1 MLTID
6 TALTL
11 YTDQITKDNNIDTE
25 KIIRQLSP
33 GDVKE
38 FLESAEAVRLICA
51 FQCGK
56 KFDEFFDELDRYKNE
71 VCNLPK
77 AADFRGK
84 GGAEAEKQIDNIF
97 REEFG
102 DE

>member
-11 YTDQITKDNNIDTE
+11 YTDQITQDKNIDTE

-33 GDVKE
+33 SDVKE

-51 FQCGK
+51 FQRGK
-56 KFDEFFDELDRYKNE
+56 KFDEFFDELDKYKNE
-71 VCNLPK
+71 VCNLPT

-84 GGAEAEKQIDNIF
+84 DGAEAREQIDSIF
-97 REEFG
+97 NEEFR
-102 DE
+102 DD